1 MREVLF
7 TGKRVDNG
15 ERVFGSY
22 VFEPRR
28 KGAFGQTIS
37 ELDRERH
44 YIVSKKNYEFWEVIP
59 ETVGDYTGLTD
70 KNGKPIFEG
79 DIVKTKYGRL
89 CRVIFFE
96 SSAHRCWDLVPIGTT
111 DNLKVKAPTSW
122 DLWYSGNLEVIGN
135 IHDNLELLEVRE

>member
-1 MREVLF
+1 MRERISR
-7 TGKRVDNG
+7 GKRIDNNEWIYWNRYGRLTDING
-15 ERVFGSY
+15 EPTNIEINTSALCPY
-22 VFEPRR
+22 
-28 KGAFGQTIS
+28 AFYIN
-37 ELDRERH
+37 ELPVIREDA
-44 YIVSKKNYEFWEVIP
+44 
-59 ETVGDYTGLTD
+59 VGDYTGLTD

-135 IHDNLELLEVRE
+135 IYDNLELLEVRE